1 MIEYNC
7 RLGDPETEV
16 VLPRLK
22 SDLLHLFESLCS
34 GLLSEYDLVTDERAA
49 TTVILAS
56 EGYPGSYE
64 KGREIKGL
72 DDVADIDGMV
82 FHAGTKSSR
91 RKIITNG
98 GRVVALTGR
107 GNDVEEAL
115 KNSYKLAEKVTFEGA
130 YHRADIGADVLD
142 LA

>member
-1 MIEYNC
+1 
-7 RLGDPETEV
+7 
-16 VLPRLK
+16 
-22 SDLLHLFESLCS
+22 
-34 GLLSEYDLVTDERAA
+34 
-49 TTVILAS
+49 
-56 EGYPGSYE
+56 
-64 KGREIKGL
+64 
-72 DDVADIDGMV
+72 MV

-130 YHRADIGADVLD
+130 YHRKDIGADVLD

>member
-1 MIEYNC
+1 
-7 RLGDPETEV
+7 
-16 VLPRLK
+16 
-22 SDLLHLFESLCS
+22 
-34 GLLSEYDLVTDERAA
+34 
-49 TTVILAS
+49 
-56 EGYPGSYE
+56 
-64 KGREIKGL
+64 
-72 DDVADIDGMV
+72 MV

-107 GNDVEEAL
+107 GNEVEEAL

>member
-1 MIEYNC
+1 MNTTATRRPHDRGGIA
-7 RLGDPETEV
+7 PTEEQICF
-16 VLPRLK
+16 
-22 SDLLHLFESLCS
+22 HLFESLCS

-82 FHAGTKSSR
+82 FHAGA
-91 RKIITNG
+91 NQ
-98 GRVVALTGR
+98 ADA
-107 GNDVEEAL
+107 NH
-115 KNSYKLAEKVTFEGA
+115 
-130 YHRADIGADVLD
+130 YHRWPCRRLD
-142 LA
+142 GTR